1 AVRETSYTVTQ
12 SDVDS
17 GSVLNTAFV
26 KGENPNPEGEDPE
39 GETEIET
46 PIDNNAGLSI
56 SKSDN
61 GSTVTQAGEVITY
74 TLTATNTG
82 NVTIANVTI
91 VDPLTGFEENVG
103 TLAPGQVVVRET
115 SYTVTQSDVDSGSVL
130 NTAFVKGENP
140 NPEGEDPEGET
151 EIETPIDNNAGLSI
165 SKSDN
170 GSTVTQAGEV
180 ITYTLTATNT
190 GNVTIGNVVITDP
203 LTGFEENVGTLAPGQ
218 VVVRETSYTV
228 TQSDVDSG
236 SVLNTAFVKGENPNP
251 EGEDPEGETE
261 IETPIDNNAGLSIS
275 KSDNGSTV
283 TQAGEVITYTLTA
296 TNTGNVTIGNVVIT
310 DPLTGFE
317 ENVGTL
323 APGQVVVRETSY
335 TVTQSDVDSGS
346 VLNTA
351 FVKGENPNPEGE
363 DPEGETEIETPIDN
377 NAGLSISKSDN
388 GSTVTQAGEVI
399 T

>member
-1 AVRETSYTVTQ
+1 LAPGQVVVRETSYTVTQ

-103 TLAPGQVVVRET
+103 TLAPGQVAVRET

-140 NPEGEDPEGET
+140 NPGGEDPEGET

-180 ITYTLTATNT
+180 ITYTLTA
-190 GNVTIGNVVITDP
+190 
-203 LTGFEENVGTLAPGQ
+203 
-218 VVVRETSYTV
+218 
-228 TQSDVDSG
+228 
-236 SVLNTAFVKGENPNP
+236 
-251 EGEDPEGETE
+251 
-261 IETPIDNNAGLSIS
+261 
-275 KSDNGSTV
+275 
-283 TQAGEVITYTLTA
+283 
-296 TNTGNVTIGNVVIT
+296 
-310 DPLTGFE
+310 
-317 ENVGTL
+317 
-323 APGQVVVRETSY
+323 
-335 TVTQSDVDSGS
+335 
-346 VLNTA
+346 
-351 FVKGENPNPEGE
+351 
-363 DPEGETEIETPIDN
+363 
-377 NAGLSISKSDN
+377 
-388 GSTVTQAGEVI
+388 
-399 T
+399 